1 MLRMV
6 LEDYESSYEDLLSKC
21 GVSMLQIQR
30 ARTLAIEVYKSIHQ
44 MTPIYIQE
52 MFNIKITPYDLRDH
66 VITVPHG
73 SATEN
78 SILLSVLPRLNKIF
92 NQSIRYLCRTV
103 MPNAKRTTHGLK
115 SFTYEGSRIWN
126 SLPIHI
132 KVAGSLGIFKDSIS
146 KWQPKFLNRF

>member
-21 GVSMLQIQR
+21 GVSMLEIQR

-52 MFNIKITPYDLRDH
+52 ILNIKITPYDLKD
-66 VITVPHG
+66 P
-73 SATEN
+73 
-78 SILLSVLPRLNKIF
+78 
-92 NQSIRYLCRTV
+92 CRTV
-103 MPNAKRTTHGLK
+103 MPKVKTTTHGLK
-115 SFTYEGSRIWN
+115 TLTYEGSRIWN

-132 KVAGSLGIFKDSIS
+132 KGAGSLGILKTA
-146 KWQPKFLNRF
+146 